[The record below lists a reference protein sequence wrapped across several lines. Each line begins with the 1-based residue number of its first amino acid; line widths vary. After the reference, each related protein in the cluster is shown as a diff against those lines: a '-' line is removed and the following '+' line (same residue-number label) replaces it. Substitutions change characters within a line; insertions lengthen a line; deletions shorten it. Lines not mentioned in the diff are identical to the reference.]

1 MIVIPDGE
9 ESVPGD
15 LEGLVGV
22 VSGEPWVVEALVG
35 RHPLFLLLGQQP
47 LDELLALLTHVDK
60 GLLVKLPSTRLP
72 RGHSISTYARG
83 GGEGVSKF
91 RTNAYRGGGGVWPLS
106 TSARAPEG
114 RRFFL

>member
-1 MIVIPDGE
+1 M
-9 ESVPGD
+9 
-15 LEGLVGV
+15 GV

-72 RGHSISTYARG
+72 RKKHQKNLEELIF
-83 GGEGVSKF
+83 EK
-91 RTNAYRGGGGVWPLS
+91 NKNP
-106 TSARAPEG
+106 
-114 RRFFL
+114 

>member
-1 MIVIPDGE
+1 MVIPDGE

-15 LEGLVGV
+15 LEGLVRV

-72 RGHSISTYARG
+72 RKKHQEMKNI
-83 GGEGVSKF
+83 K
-91 RTNAYRGGGGVWPLS
+91 L
-106 TSARAPEG
+106 
-114 RRFFL
+114 